1 MQNKTSQKARLAIVV
16 VMVISAILMLSVLPL
31 GVMTA
36 ADNVIVGAYQKYEIL
51 QLPLIVTAPLM
62 VKFFFPMWAALS
74 MFAGAAALFLTV
86 PVYRGEKWG
95 RPLALGMFAIPSI
108 TGAYL
113 LGPIIYFSIDQ
124 IYISIS
130 YMAIGLISYFVILLA
145 EQSPLITKLKNFV
158 FFALLGVT
166 IAYTFANAHTALR
179 MQWAAL
185 MHEPTALDSTYPLG
199 IFVGFLGVF
208 ITLIGLPLL
217 AGRTNKGWWVTTI
230 GLGTMTL
237 GVLWFFIGHVD
248 ISEFW
253 IGTALCLAS
262 IVLLMLPA
270 VGGTLVDKPAS
281 QKYVPSLVPEQ
292 E

>member
-1 MQNKTSQKARLAIVV
+1 MQNKTSKRARLVIVV
-16 VMVISAILMLSVLPL
+16 VMIISAILMLTVLPI

-36 ADNVIVGAYQKYEIL
+36 ADNVITGAYHKYEVL

-74 MFAGAAALFLTV
+74 MMAGVIALFLTV

-124 IYISIS
+124 IYISVS

-166 IAYTFANAHTALR
+166 IAYTFANAHTSLR

-185 MHEPTALDSTYPLG
+185 IHNPTALDSTYPLG
-199 IFVGFLGVF
+199 IFVGFIGVF
-208 ITLIGLPLL
+208 VTLIGLPIL
-217 AGRTNKGWWVTTI
+217 AGRSNTGWWLVTC
-230 GLGTMTL
+230 GLATMTL
-237 GVLWFFIGHVD
+237 AVLWFFIGHTD

-262 IVLLMLPA
+262 IVLLLLPA

-281 QKYVPSLVPEQ
+281 QKFVPSLQAEK